1 MPTKIAKE
9 KQILYICQ
17 HILTHLGDI
26 ARYANLFEQAKN
38 YYLHAIKLVPYL
50 GHPYNQLGILFETSR
65 TNQLSTIFYYV
76 RSIAC
81 RYNFPLAS
89 TNMENFFKKIVD
101 IPLNRYNP
109 SLGSNNNEQ
118 GLNTVVNLSHK
129 DLMSLFLQI
138 NAMIYYLPKE
148 VNSLPTNNSTNSG
161 LNSQRI
167 GSYLELFKNSF
178 MAFIETPLQRDKLS
192 SVQINQM
199 ITIVIFLISQTTS
212 NPSKKVTYNLMVIL
226 SPKSNFFSCT
236 TRSKLKRVV

>member
-1 MPTKIAKE
+1 MLFVSDASHPSKIAKE

-76 RSIAC
+76 RSVAC

-89 TNMENFFKKIVD
+89 TNMENFFKKLVD
-101 IPLNRYNP
+101 IPLSRYNP
-109 SLGSNNNEQ
+109 TLANSNLLNNNEPQ
-118 GLNTVVNLSHK
+118 TSTVVKLSHK
-129 DLMSLFLQI
+129 DLISLFLQI
-138 NAMIYYLPKE
+138 NAFIYYMSKE
-148 VNSLPTNNSTNSG
+148 TNSLPSANGG

-167 GSYLELFKNSF
+167 GSFMETFRSSF
-178 MAFIETPLQRDKLS
+178 VDFISTPLQRDKLS
-192 SVQINQM
+192 SIQINQM
-199 ITIVIFLISQTTS
+199 ITILIFLIAQTTTS
-212 NPSKKVTYNLMVIL
+212 SQKNVSQRLTAIMQ
-226 SPKSNFFSCT
+226 
-236 TRSKLKRVV
+236 